1 MDTKKKTTKVTKTKV
16 SKKTKKSSDPFARS
30 DDESGKSEEET
41 LFKSGSEAESES
53 ESEEKVVLKKKIIK
67 KKTIKKDDTIKEEED
82 ETETK
87 KKRESKF
94 MYTQALHTRTR
105 QDEMNLT
112 KIIQFDRKFISKAIS
127 AGGIQ
132 GNILESQVNEKTI
145 NSEVEEAYPK
155 EEFHNWHSYEKTTNE
170 MEIVMNRI
178 IQNRRKIENQVRKKI
193 TTE

>member
-16 SKKTKKSSDPFARS
+16 PKKTKKSSDPFARS
-30 DDESGKSEEET
+30 DDESGKSEDET
-41 LFKSGSEAESES
+41 LFKSGSEAESGS

-67 KKTIKKDDTIKEEED
+67 KKTIKKDDTIEEGD
-82 ETETK
+82 ETKT
-87 KKRESKF
+87 KRESKF

-105 QDEMNLT
+105 QEEMNLT

-145 NSEVEEAYPK
+145 NTEVEEAYPK

-170 MEIVMNRI
+170 MEIVMNRV
-178 IQNRRKIENQVRKKI
+178 IQNHRKIENQVRKKI

>member
-1 MDTKKKTTKVTKTKV
+1 MDTKKKTKTTKAKI

-30 DDESGKSEEET
+30 DDESGKSEDET
-41 LFKSGSEAESES
+41 VFKSGSEAESGS
-53 ESEEKVVLKKKIIK
+53 ESEEKVVLKKKTKKKIIK
-67 KKTIKKDDTIKEEED
+67 KEDTIKEEE
-82 ETETK
+82 TK
-87 KKRESKF
+87 TKRESKF

-105 QDEMNLT
+105 QEEMNLT

-132 GNILESQVNEKTI
+132 GNILESQVDEKTI
-145 NSEVEEAYPK
+145 NTEVEEAYPK
-155 EEFHNWHSYEKTTNE
+155 EEFHNWHSYEKTTDE
-170 MEIVMNRI
+170 MESVMNRI

>member
-1 MDTKKKTTKVTKTKV
+1 MDSKKKTGRTTKAKA
-16 SKKTKKSSDPFARS
+16 KKSIDPFARS
-30 DDESGKSEEET
+30 DDESGKSEDET
-41 LFKSGSEAESES
+41 LFKSGSES
-53 ESEEKVVLKKKIIK
+53 ESEEKVVTKKKIIK
-67 KKTIKKDDTIKEEED
+67 KKTIKKEDTIKEED
-82 ETETK
+82 TK
-87 KKRESKF
+87 TKRESKF

-105 QDEMNLT
+105 QEEMNLI

-145 NSEVEEAYPK
+145 NPEVEEAYPK
-155 EEFHNWHSYEKTTNE
+155 EEFHNWHSYEKTTDE
-170 MEIVMNRI
+170 MESVMNRI